1 MGDIIDEHHTW
12 KEHIIV
18 TKNKVSKNLGTLYRA
33 RRVLDTTA
41 SKNLYFSFLHSYLNY
56 GNIEWASTS
65 RKKLKK
71 LASKQKQALRIA
83 NNEFIDIREM
93 MVRTKV
99 LNIYKLNIYQILN
112 FMFKIKTNTAPCIF
126 ENQFMKTR
134 HQ

>member
-1 MGDIIDEHHTW
+1 MKLPPLYINDGEIKRITSTKYLGDIIDEHHTW

-65 RKKLKK
+65 RTKLKK
-71 LASKQKQALRIA
+71 LASKQNK
-83 NNEFIDIREM
+83 
-93 MVRTKV
+93 
-99 LNIYKLNIYQILN
+99 
-112 FMFKIKTNTAPCIF
+112 
-126 ENQFMKTR
+126 
-134 HQ
+134 H

>member
-65 RKKLKK
+65 RTKLKK

-83 NNEFIDIREM
+83 NNEFTDTREIMARMKVLDIYR
-93 MVRTKV
+93 
-99 LNIYKLNIYQILN
+99 LNIYE
-112 FMFKIKTNTAPCIF
+112 F
-126 ENQFMKTR
+126 
-134 HQ
+134 